1 MLLLF
6 ILIPVLAV
14 QAFIYY
20 DSYQAR
26 LAGEL
31 QANLEIARAV
41 ANTFSSFVEDV
52 THHELVI
59 GLAITSSQPMA
70 SQDITRLLT
79 PSQGDVAVRDYTWM
93 NPAGDAIYS
102 GNPEVVGRNY
112 SDRSYFREI
121 ANGREW
127 AVSEL
132 VISRATGQPVFG
144 ISRGIRDEKGNLLGV
159 VVAMIIPD
167 NLSARLAVERGQGGG
182 LALVDH
188 KGMLVYRHPAINP
201 TWEERNWLQQ
211 YPEYREVFK
220 GHEVKTT
227 VYAAYEKKKRLV
239 GFTPVPPIGW
249 AATSGKPKEDVVRPI
264 LISLAKSSLL
274 FLSVSFAAFL
284 IALALSRKIASPL
297 TELGAHARAVGRG
310 EKPAKVAINHVSEF
324 QALAEAFNAMAEKVQ
339 TRETALRESER
350 RWAVTLASIGD
361 AVIATDTGGRITFM
375 NKVAELLTGWSMDDA
390 AGKPVQ
396 AVFRIV
402 NEHTR
407 AVAEDPVKKVTQT
420 GMIVGLANH
429 TVLLQRGGGE
439 IPIDDSGAPI
449 RDEEGRVLGV
459 VLVFRDI
466 TKRKQAEEALRQAN
480 QSLEQRVQ
488 ERTAELKERAEQ
500 LGILSSQLTMTEQR
514 ERKRL
519 AQILHDGL
527 QQYLVAAKLQVGG
540 FIEQAPD
547 PTLKQAAAQVEDLL
561 NESIK
566 VSRSLAAE
574 LSPPSLHETGLLG
587 GLEWLSR
594 WMSEKHGLKVD
605 LVIQMDAPV
614 LTEDVKVLLFES
626 VRELLL
632 NVVKHA
638 GTLSAKVGLSQGDE
652 RSLQITV
659 SDNGVGFDPARAGAN
674 DGNFG
679 LRSIRERVCHLKGR
693 FEVDSSPGKGAR
705 FTLAVPLAV
714 REPLEPVPY
723 AQPMEIDK
731 SEVNRLIKS
740 DGKIRILLADDHA
753 VMREGLAR
761 LLGQETDFEI
771 VGQASDGQ
779 DAVEQAGELLPDVI
793 LMDVSMPRMN
803 GLDATRVIHRQHP
816 DISIIGLSL
825 YQEEE
830 RAKAMLDAGAAVY
843 LTKSGPPADL
853 KAAIRGC
860 MEETIASRDGER

>member
-1 MLLLF
+1 
-6 ILIPVLAV
+6 
-14 QAFIYY
+14 
-20 DSYQAR
+20 
-26 LAGEL
+26 
-31 QANLEIARAV
+31 
-41 ANTFSSFVEDV
+41 
-52 THHELVI
+52 
-59 GLAITSSQPMA
+59 
-70 SQDITRLLT
+70 
-79 PSQGDVAVRDYTWM
+79 
-93 NPAGDAIYS
+93 
-102 GNPEVVGRNY
+102 
-112 SDRSYFREI
+112 
-121 ANGREW
+121 
-127 AVSEL
+127 
-132 VISRATGQPVFG
+132 
-144 ISRGIRDEKGNLLGV
+144 
-159 VVAMIIPD
+159 
-167 NLSARLAVERGQGGG
+167 
-182 LALVDH
+182 
-188 KGMLVYRHPAINP
+188 
-201 TWEERNWLQQ
+201 
-211 YPEYREVFK
+211 
-220 GHEVKTT
+220 
-227 VYAAYEKKKRLV
+227 
-239 GFTPVPPIGW
+239 
-249 AATSGKPKEDVVRPI
+249 
-264 LISLAKSSLL
+264 
-274 FLSVSFAAFL
+274 
-284 IALALSRKIASPL
+284 
-297 TELGAHARAVGRG
+297 
-310 EKPAKVAINHVSEF
+310 
-324 QALAEAFNAMAEKVQ
+324 MAEKVQ
-339 TRETALRESER
+339 ARETALRESEK

-361 AVIATDTGGRITFM
+361 AVIATDTGGRITFL

-390 AGKPVQ
+390 AGKQVQ
-396 AVFRIV
+396 EVFRIV

-407 AVAEDPVKKVTQT
+407 AVAEDPVKKVIQT

-449 RDEEGRVLGV
+449 RDAEGRILGV

-466 TKRKQAEEALRQAN
+466 TERKQAEEALRQAN
-480 QSLEQRVQ
+480 QYLEQRVQ

-500 LGILSSQLTMTEQR
+500 LGILSSQLTMSEQR

-547 PTLKQAAAQVEDLL
+547 AALKQSAAQVEDLL

-574 LSPPSLHETGLLG
+574 LSPRSLHETGLLG

-594 WMSEKHGLKVD
+594 WMSDKHGLKVD

-679 LRSIRERVCHLKGR
+679 LSSIRERVCHLKGR

-714 REPLEPVPY
+714 REPLEPTPY
-723 AQPMEIDK
+723 AQPIEIDQ
-731 SEVNRLIKS
+731 SDGSRLIKS

-779 DAVEQAGELLPDVI
+779 EAVELAGELLPDVI
-793 LMDVSMPRMN
+793 LMDVSMPRVN

-860 MEETIASRDGER
+860 MKETIASRDGER